1 MTKPVKKFRS
11 GGVSAAVFEN
21 LMDVN
26 GAQVMRCSVQI
37 QRTYK
42 DKDGEFKHT
51 SSFRENDLPKLALVA
66 QRAYEYLTMK
76 EEEEAYPEAQEIE
89 E

>member
-21 LMDVN
+21 LVEVN
-26 GAQVMRCSVQI
+26 GVQVKKFSVQL
-37 QRTYK
+37 QRTYR

-51 SSFRENDLPKLALVA
+51 NSFGDNDLPKLVLVA
-66 QRAYEYLTMK
+66 QRAYEFLTMK
-76 EEEEAYPEAQEIE
+76 EEEEAYPDAQEVE
-89 E
+89 

>member
-21 LMDVN
+21 LVDVN
-26 GAQVMRCSVQI
+26 GAQVRKFSVQI

-42 DKDGEFKHT
+42 DKDGEFKRT
-51 SSFRENDLPKLALVA
+51 NSFGEHELPRLALVA
-66 QRAYEYLTMK
+66 QKAYEFLTMK
-76 EEEEAYPEAQEIE
+76 EEEEAFSDAHEVE